1 MNEQEK
7 QLLNYFAETLPKL
20 SKNDLVYVAGVI
32 DGMVMAKEKPS
43 A

>member
-7 QLLNYFAETLPKL
+7 QLLLYFAEIIPKL
-20 SKNDLVYVAGVI
+20 SKTDLTYVAGVI